1 MTAPQSICRSCGSTT
16 LTEIVSF
23 GKVPLTACFPK
34 PSDPAEAEKLFDME
48 LISCGHCALVQ
59 LRDAPPPAVIFDEDY
74 PYFSSVSQTLLDASR
89 EFSENIA
96 VQYGLSEKSQVIEI
110 ASNDGYLLQNF
121 VRMGIPAL
129 GIEPTPKAATL
140 ARGIGVPTMQEFFS
154 ESLAKALV
162 DEGRQADLIIANNV
176 LAHVPDLNGFV
187 SGIRHLLKPEGIAS
201 LDFGYLIDLI
211 GKLAFDTIY
220 HEHHCYFNLTALI
233 PLFERNGLEI
243 FHAEPIVAQGG
254 SLRIFAR
261 HQSVS
266 SIQAESVR
274 DRLEY
279 EIQLGV
285 IDGRL
290 LNDFSDKVVE
300 LVAQLSTRLRQLKA
314 DGAKLACYGAA
325 AKGAMLLNAAKLD
338 TAVFD
343 YVVDQNTEKQGRLMP
358 GVRIPIVSPDMLE
371 SNPPDYLII
380 LPWNLADEIMSQQ
393 KGFAAAGGQ
402 FIIPLPQFR
411 IANGAA

>member
-1 MTAPQSICRSCGSTT
+1 M

-34 PSDPAEAEKLFDME
+34 PSDPVEAEKLFDME
-48 LISCGHCALVQ
+48 LISCGQCSLVQ
-59 LRDAPPPAVIFDEDY
+59 LRDAPSPAVIFDEDY

-89 EFSENIA
+89 DFSDNIVA
-96 VQYGLSEKSQVIEI
+96 QYGLSESSQVIEI

-121 VRMGIPAL
+121 VRTGIPAF
-129 GIEPTPKAATL
+129 GIEPTPKAAAL

-154 ESLAKALV
+154 ENLAKVLV

-211 GKLAFDTIY
+211 EKLAFDTIY
-220 HEHHCYFNLTALI
+220 HEHHCYFSLTALI

-243 FHAEPIVAQGG
+243 FDVETIVAQGG

-261 HQSVS
+261 HQRAS
-266 SIQAESVR
+266 SIEAESVR
-274 DRLEY
+274 DRLDREA
-279 EIQLGV
+279 QLGV
-285 IDGRL
+285 ADGRL
-290 LNDFSDKVVE
+290 LNDFSGKVVE
-300 LVAQLSTRLRQLKA
+300 LVSQLSTRLRQLKA
-314 DGAKLACYGAA
+314 EGAKLACYGAA

-338 TAVFD
+338 AAVFD

-358 GVRIPIVSPDMLE
+358 GVGIPIVSPDVLH

-380 LPWNLADEIMSQQ
+380 LPWNIADEIMGQQ
-393 KGFAAAGGQ
+393 TEFAAAGGQ

-411 IANGAA
+411 IVHGFE